1 MTDFNERLEKAI
13 ERGHQRGTA
22 RAEAKAEKAVSEKE
36 LARLHSQ
43 YRLKVS
49 EHIEACLRKLADHF
63 PGFRFETIVGEKG
76 WGAGISRDDINV
88 RSGRRTNLYSRL
100 EMVIRPV
107 SEYHVFDLGAKGTI
121 RNKEVFNR
129 THFQRLQEA
138 DTTTFSEM
146 VDLWVL
152 EYAELYAAKK

>member
-13 ERGHQRGTA
+13 ERGQRRGSA
-22 RAEAKAEKAVSEKE
+22 RAEAKAEKAMSEKE

-43 YRLKVS
+43 HRLKVS

-88 RSGRRTNLYSRL
+88 KSGRRTNLYSRL
-100 EMVIRPV
+100 EMVTRPAGP
-107 SEYHVFDLGAKGTI
+107 YHVLDLTAKATI
-121 RNKEVFNR
+121 RNKELFNR
-129 THFQRLQEA
+129 SHYQRLTEI
-138 DTTTFSEM
+138 DPTSFSEM
-146 VDLWVL
+146 IDLWVL
-152 EYAELYAAKK
+152 EYAELYATKG

>member
-76 WGAGISRDDINV
+76 WGAAISRDDIHV
-88 RSGRRTNLYSRL
+88 KSGRRTNRYSRL
-100 EMVIRPV
+100 EMVIRPAGP
-107 SEYHVFDLGAKGTI
+107 YHVLDLAAKATI
-121 RNKEVFNR
+121 RNKEFFNR
-129 THFQRLQEA
+129 SHYQPLTEVDPASF
-138 DTTTFSEM
+138 TEM
-146 VDLWVL
+146 VDIWVL
-152 EYAELYAAKK
+152 EYAELYAAKG